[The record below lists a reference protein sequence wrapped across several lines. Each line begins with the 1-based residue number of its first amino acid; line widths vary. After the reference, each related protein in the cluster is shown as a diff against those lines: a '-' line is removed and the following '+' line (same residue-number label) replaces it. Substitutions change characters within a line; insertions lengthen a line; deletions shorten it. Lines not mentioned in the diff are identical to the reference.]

1 MSDGLNRTQGEKE
14 RDDIF
19 LKLLTGI
26 FKSLEKVGNE
36 LEKINDQLSQKS
48 NKK

>member
-1 MSDGLNRTQGEKE
+1 MSDGINRTPGEIE

-26 FKSLEKVGNE
+26 FKSLEKVGTE